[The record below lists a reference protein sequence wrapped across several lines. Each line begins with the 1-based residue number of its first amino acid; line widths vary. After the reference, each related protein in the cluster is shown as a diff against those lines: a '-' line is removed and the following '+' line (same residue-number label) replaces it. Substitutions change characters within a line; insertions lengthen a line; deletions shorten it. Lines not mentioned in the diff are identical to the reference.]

1 MTQQSPSQPEPMDDT
16 WPHGMPYTVQ
26 FPEGDGGAAAD
37 LDYPAHLPRVDELVE
52 YIDEGG
58 TSHRY
63 RVSSVVHTLQ
73 SSAAARPRVDEAD
86 ASPQSVARP
95 DEDVPAEQPGASGQV
110 RAGLPK
116 VFLEAVD

>member
-16 WPHGMPYTVQ
+16 WPYGMPYTVQ
-26 FPEGDGGAAAD
+26 FPEADGAAAD
-37 LDYPAHLPRVDELVE
+37 LEYPAHLPRVGDLVE

-58 TSHRY
+58 TRHRY
-63 RVSSVVHTLQ
+63 QVSSVVHTLQ
-73 SSAAARPRVDEAD
+73 SSAAGRPRVDEAD
-86 ASPQSVARP
+86 ASPQSVAQP

-116 VFLEAVD
+116 VFLETVD